1 MFNTTE
7 KRERSLGT
15 KLFLKGGRCLSQK
28 CATIRRP
35 HRPGMHGKRRRSVS
49 EVGEQLMEKQKIKY
63 SYGIRESQM
72 QKIFNQ
78 AAKHKGVTGDR
89 ILQILEQRLDN
100 VVFRLGFA
108 LSRSIGRQLVGHGHI
123 TVNGRKVTIPS
134 FSVRIGDRIA
144 IRELSKDHPI
154 FKELS
159 VNLKKFE
166 PPVWLSLDQDK
177 MEGKVVGVPQ
187 GIDQLFDVNMVVD
200 YYSK

>member
-72 QKIFNQ
+72 KKIFNE
-78 AAKHKGVTGDR
+78 AAKDKGVNGDR
-89 ILQILEQRLDN
+89 NLQILEQQWHYL
-100 VVFRLGFA
+100 VFL
-108 LSRSIGRQLVGHGHI
+108 LSFNLNSMIEQHLVGI
-123 TVNGRKVTIPS
+123 
-134 FSVRIGDRIA
+134 
-144 IRELSKDHPI
+144 
-154 FKELS
+154 
-159 VNLKKFE
+159 
-166 PPVWLSLDQDK
+166 
-177 MEGKVVGVPQ
+177 
-187 GIDQLFDVNMVVD
+187 
-200 YYSK
+200 